1 MKKVKTI
8 LISQPKP
15 EGKSPYAALEKKHK
29 LKIDYRPFIHLEEL
43 SAIEFKE
50 QRIFSISAI
59 TGKGLKNLVSEIGTK
74 VFSLD

>member
-43 SAIEFKE
+43 SLISKAI
-50 QRIFSISAI
+50 
-59 TGKGLKNLVSEIGTK
+59 LNL
-74 VFSLD
+74 